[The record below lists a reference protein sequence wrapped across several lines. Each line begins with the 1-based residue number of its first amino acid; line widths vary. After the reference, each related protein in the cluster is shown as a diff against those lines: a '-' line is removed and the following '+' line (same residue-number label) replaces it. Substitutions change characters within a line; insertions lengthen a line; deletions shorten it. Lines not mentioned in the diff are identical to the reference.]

1 MTRFPSPMS
10 GGRAPMNAD
19 LARKVSQDVFEAR
32 YSQND
37 DPWDFATSAYELG
50 RYQTTLSALSRT
62 NYGTVYE
69 PGCSVGVLT
78 SALARMAAHVIAI
91 DFAPSAV
98 LRARTRCAASSNV
111 EIHCASV
118 ATYVPDPPL
127 DLVVFSELGYYFD
140 PPELARIGRVLSRKL
155 NTHGEFL
162 AVHWLG
168 HSPDHVMHGDQV
180 HETLRRTLPLV
191 WMKGERYP
199 LFRIDSWR
207 AS

>member
-1 MTRFPSPMS
+1 MK
-10 GGRAPMNAD
+10 AD
-19 LARKVSQDVFEAR
+19 LARKADLVRKVSKENFEAR
-32 YSQND
+32 YRQNQ

-50 RYQTTLSALSRT
+50 RYETTLSALSQT

-78 SALARMAAHVIAI
+78 AALAAMAERVIAI

-98 LRARTRCAASSNV
+98 LRARERCSAWPNV
-111 EIHCASV
+111 EIHCASA
-118 ATYVPDPPL
+118 ATYVPEPPL

-140 PPELARIGRVLSRKL
+140 APELARIGHVLSRKL
-155 NTHGEFL
+155 KPLGEFL

-180 HETLRRTLPLV
+180 HETLRRNLPLMWV
-191 WMKGERYP
+191 KGERYP

-207 AS
+207 KS